1 MRRKDRTSRF
11 TFYVSHRSLQKRS
24 DVAVSRK
31 KFMMNEADLY
41 VPVKGF
47 LEAQGYE
54 VKGEVGKCDLV
65 AMREDG
71 PPLVVE
77 LKLSLN
83 LSVLL
88 QAVDRTALT
97 DHVYVAIPEP
107 TGSRNTL
114 LRKSRKSINR
124 LFRMLGLGL
133 ITVGFR
139 TPAGTEEAEARI
151 EVVIEPAPYQP
162 RKNLKRQKRLQR
174 EFAARK
180 GDFNQ
185 GGTTGRERMTAYR
198 QDALLCADYLQRNGP
213 SAPAAVKAAT
223 GIDRARAILYDNVY
237 GWFERPARGRYG
249 LTEAGHQA
257 LTQYA
262 AVIATL
268 RPDGQPKGENKLTI
282 DNRQ

>member
-1 MRRKDRTSRF
+1 
-11 TFYVSHRSLQKRS
+11 
-24 DVAVSRK
+24 
-31 KFMMNEADLY
+31 MMNEADLY
-41 VPVKGF
+41 APVKQF

-88 QAVDRTALT
+88 QAVDRTAIS
-97 DHVYVAIPEP
+97 DHVYIAIPEP
-107 TGSRNTL
+107 TGGRHAL

-139 TPAGTEEAEARI
+139 TPAGTEEAVARI
-151 EVVIEPAPYQP
+151 EVVLEPGPYQP
-162 RKNLKRQKRLQR
+162 RKNLKRQKRLQH

-198 QDALLCADYLQRNGP
+198 QDALLCADYLHAHGV
-213 SAPAAVKAAT
+213 STPAAVKAAT
-223 GIDRARAILYDNVY
+223 GIARARTILYDNVY
-237 GWFERPARGRYG
+237 GWFARPARGRYD
-249 LTEAGHQA
+249 LTAAGHQA
-257 LTQYA
+257 LTQYT
-262 AVIATL
+262 AVLATL
-268 RPDGQPKGENKLTI
+268 RPND
-282 DNRQ
+282 RQQDKN

>member
-1 MRRKDRTSRF
+1 MK
-11 TFYVSHRSLQKRS
+11 
-24 DVAVSRK
+24 
-31 KFMMNEADLY
+31 EADLY
-41 VPVKGF
+41 EPVKQF
-47 LEAQGYE
+47 LAAQGYA

-65 AMREDG
+65 AIRSEE

-88 QAVDRTALT
+88 QAVDRTAIS
-97 DHVYVAIPEP
+97 DHVYIAIPEP
-107 TGSRNTL
+107 TGRRNGL

-139 TPAGTEEAEARI
+139 TPAGKGQATPRI
-151 EVVIEPAPYQP
+151 EVVIEPGPYQP
-162 RKNLKRQKRLQR
+162 RKNVKRQRRLQR

-198 QDALLCADYLQRNGP
+198 QDALLCADYLQTHGP
-213 SAPAAVKAAT
+213 SAPATVKTET
-223 GIDRARAILYDNVY
+223 GIGRARTILYDNVY
-237 GWFERPARGRYG
+237 GWFDRPERGIYTLTPAGQ
-249 LTEAGHQA
+249 QA
-257 LTQYA
+257 LVQYVD
-262 AVIATL
+262 VIATL
-268 RPDGQPKGENKLTI
+268 QT
-282 DNRQ
+282 

>member
-1 MRRKDRTSRF
+1 M
-11 TFYVSHRSLQKRS
+11 Q
-24 DVAVSRK
+24 
-31 KFMMNEADLY
+31 EADLY
-41 VPVKGF
+41 EPIKQF

-65 AMREDG
+65 AMREEE

-88 QAVDRTALT
+88 QAVDRTAIS
-97 DHVYVAIPEP
+97 DHVYIAIPEP
-107 TGSRNTL
+107 SGGRNAL

-124 LFRMLGLGL
+124 LLRMLGLGL

-139 TPAGTEEAEARI
+139 TPAGQADPVARI
-151 EVVIEPAPYQP
+151 EVMIEPGPYQP
-162 RKNLKRQKRLQR
+162 RKNHKRQRRLQR

-198 QDALLCADYLQRNGP
+198 QDALLCADYLQQHDP
-213 SAPAAVKAAT
+213 SAPAAVKTAT
-223 GIDRARAILYDNVY
+223 GIARARAIFYDNVY
-237 GWFERPARGRYG
+237 GWFARPARGTYELSESG
-249 LTEAGHQA
+249 KAA
-257 LTQYA
+257 LTTYA
-262 AVIATL
+262 AVVAMLKGDSTL
-268 RPDGQPKGENKLTI
+268 S
-282 DNRQ
+282 